1 MKLHHKLTIAACL
14 YLLAIGVPVILLDNW
29 LDSRKSGEVVL
40 WKAKCIQDDW
50 LCELTELKG

>member
-14 YLLAIGVPVILLDNW
+14 YLFGIGVPVVLLDSW
-29 LDSRKSGEVVL
+29 LDSRAGGEVVL
-40 WKAKCIQDDW
+40 WKSSCIQDDW